1 MNYLAHIFLS
11 PEHELVTI
19 GNFMAD
25 HVKGNKYK
33 LYSSD
38 LQKGILLHRQID
50 SFTDAHGLVRRSK
63 RRLDDRYGLYRGII
77 IDILYDHVLAKNWAL
92 YSDIPLERYTQSFYK
107 SLNHHYE
114 VLPENVQYFS
124 KYLVQE
130 DWLLSYAKI
139 EGIQKVLEGMNRRTG
154 GKSNMNLA
162 VKDLV
167 DHYDGFESDFTLF
180 FEELVDFS
188 NNKILEIN
196 RLYD

>member
-11 PEHELVTI
+11 PENELVTL

-50 SFTDAHGLVRRSK
+50 SFTDAHELVRKSK

-92 YSDIPLERYTQSFYK
+92 YSDIPLANYTQSFYK
-107 SLNHHYE
+107 CLNDHYE
-114 VLPENVQYFS
+114 VLPEKVQYFS
-124 KYLVQE
+124 KYLVEQ
-130 DWLLSYAKI
+130 DWLLSYGTI

-167 DHYDGFESDFTLF
+167 DHYDDFESDFTIF
-180 FEELVDFS
+180 FKELVDFS
-188 NNKILEIN
+188 NIKIVEIN
-196 RLYD
+196 KLYD

>member
-11 PEHELVTI
+11 PENDLVTL

-33 LYSSD
+33 LYAPD

-50 SFTDAHGLVRRSK
+50 SFTDAHELVRKSK

-77 IDILYDHVLAKNWAL
+77 IDILYDHVLAKNWTL
-92 YSDIPLERYTQSFYK
+92 YSDIPLAIYTQSFYK
-107 SLNHHYE
+107 SLNDHYE
-114 VLPENVQYFS
+114 VLPEKVQYFS
-124 KYLVQE
+124 KYLVEQ
-130 DWLLSYAKI
+130 DWLLSYATT
-139 EGIQKVLEGMNRRTG
+139 EGIQKVFDGMNRRTG

-167 DHYDGFESDFTLF
+167 DHYDDFESDFTTF
-180 FEELVDFS
+180 FKELVNFS
-188 NNKILEIN
+188 NTKILEIN
-196 RLYD
+196 KLYD